1 MSMAKKVF
9 PQGLWEVRV
18 ERTAEGFVRR
28 VSYGENGQLKRVK
41 QVFSSVDD
49 MKKSPIADTHAELVN
64 SLPE

>member
-49 MKKSPIADTHAELVN
+49 MKKSPIPDTHAELVN